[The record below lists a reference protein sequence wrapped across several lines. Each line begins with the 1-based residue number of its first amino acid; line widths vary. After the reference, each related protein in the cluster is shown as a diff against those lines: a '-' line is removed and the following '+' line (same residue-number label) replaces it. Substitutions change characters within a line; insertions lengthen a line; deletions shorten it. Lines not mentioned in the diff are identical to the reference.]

1 MFCSSCYKYNTQGG
15 ISIAFPAFCTLT
27 AAFLIGEDNKDRLA
41 ELYHPCLNDSAN
53 KERSISVAD
62 YMFIRSFSP
71 FPTNTGA
78 ELDGECTTVE
88 CRPLRMSP
96 CFQAID
102 RFCSTFA
109 LLNHLNE
116 KAQKSAL
123 WGSWCAG
130 DGFSFE
136 QKKLILLKTGRGTL
150 KAIIG

>member
-1 MFCSSCYKYNTQGG
+1 MRSRVLTWGADLLEKGTRLVKKISSASSLFAVRKCS
-15 ISIAFPAFCTLT
+15 
-27 AAFLIGEDNKDRLA
+27 
-41 ELYHPCLNDSAN
+41 HPCLNDSAD

-78 ELDGECTTVE
+78 ELHGECTTVE

-96 CFQAID
+96 CFQARD

-109 LLNHLNE
+109 LLIISMKRH
-116 KAQKSAL
+116 KSQRYG
-123 WGSWCAG
+123 GSWCAE

-136 QKKLILLKTGRGTL
+136 QKKLILLKTGRVTL